1 MKENLKSWLKELLTS
16 STKVSS
22 KRFISIFVVINLIAF
37 AYIATF
43 TIYNCPIEMFDTLA
57 ILAGSLFGG
66 TVIEK
71 FTKQKS
77 NGKTT
82 DRSEEN
88 NSGDLQ

>member
-22 KRFISIFVVINLIAF
+22 KRFVSIFVVINLIAF

-71 FTKQKS
+71 FTKSKS
-77 NGKTT
+77 NEQTKE
-82 DRSEEN
+82 RSAEDS
-88 NSGDLQ
+88 SGDM